1 MFVELDLRRV
11 AFLALF
17 GLILGTAS
25 CGDGQPEPSADP
37 AASDATA
44 AGNTIGASSDRQE
57 SATGEAVAERPV
69 DAETL
74 PYAEVDEELVY
85 GHFAFPS
92 DMIEPLPAIIVV
104 HDWWGLNDDTRSAAS
119 RLAAQGYM
127 VLAVDLY
134 GGETVDRLQ
143 EARRKMISV
152 VENPDVVESNLRQAL
167 DFVGVAGAPKKA
179 TLGWGFGG
187 SWAFNSTM
195 LFPQQIDAA
204 VVFYGQVSND
214 EDKLRAVNA
223 PILGL
228 FGARDRGITI
238 ETVREFEAAMQR
250 LRKPLILEV
259 YRNAGHAFADPARDN
274 YIADVAE
281 DAWQKT
287 IDFLA
292 ANLASGDES

>member
-1 MFVELDLRRV
+1 MFVEFNLRRISL
-11 AFLALF
+11 LALF
-17 GLILGTAS
+17 GLVLATAS
-25 CGDGQPEPSADP
+25 CGGGQSEPPGAETAQADRPISA
-37 AASDATA
+37 S
-44 AGNTIGASSDRQE
+44 AGRQQ
-57 SATGEAVAERPV
+57 SANDEGETDRPV
-69 DAETL
+69 DSETL

-92 DMIEPLPAIIVV
+92 DMIEPLPAIIIV
-104 HDWWGLNDDTRSAAS
+104 HDWWGLNDDTRNAAS

-134 GGETVDRLQ
+134 DGETVDGLSA
-143 EARRKMISV
+143 ARTKMISV
-152 VENPDVVESNLRQAL
+152 FENPDVVESNLRQAL

-187 SWAFNSTM
+187 SWALNSTM

-204 VVFYGQVSND
+204 VIFYGQVSND
-214 EDKLRAVNA
+214 EDRLRVIDA

-228 FGARDRGITI
+228 FGARDRGIKI

-259 YRNAGHAFADPARDN
+259 YQEAGHAFADPARNN
-274 YIADVAE
+274 YIPDVAE

-287 IDFLA
+287 NDFLA
-292 ANLASGDES
+292 ANLASEDES

>member
-1 MFVELDLRRV
+1 MFVESDIRR
-11 AFLALF
+11 ASLLALI
-17 GLILGTAS
+17 GLLLGTAS
-25 CGDGQPEPSADP
+25 CGDGQPRQSADP
-37 AASDATA
+37 AAAQTTSDS
-44 AGNTIGASSDRQE
+44 TI
-57 SATGEAVAERPV
+57 SATSEQQGSVTGAGDAERPV

-104 HDWWGLNDDTRSAAS
+104 HDWWGLNDDTRNAAS

-143 EARRKMISV
+143 AARAKMISV

-187 SWAFNSTM
+187 SWALNSTM
-195 LFPQQIDAA
+195 LFPRQIDAA

-214 EDKLRAVNA
+214 EEKLRAVDA

-228 FGARDRGITI
+228 FGARDRGIKI

-250 LRKPLILEV
+250 LRKPLTLEV
-259 YRNAGHAFADPARDN
+259 YQNAGHAFADPARNN

-287 IDFLA
+287 IDFLS
-292 ANLASGDES
+292 ANLASEDES